1 MNRLFSNLK
10 PFITYGCVYA
20 ICAFIT
26 LIADGNAATWG
37 IWALVLVCILNA
49 VTGYT
54 DGIKKIRWG
63 IAAFGVMLAVCAVPF
78 YIILGWSDRIL
89 GMGNLIVRT
98 VFYYGENTALNILWA
113 VLSVVL
119 PLAPFFIGAAVRKA
133 VQNKKSQNRAA

>member
-1 MNRLFSNLK
+1 MRIS
-10 PFITYGCVYA
+10 
-20 ICAFIT
+20 IC
-26 LIADGNAATWG
+26 
-37 IWALVLVCILNA
+37 
-49 VTGYT
+49 

-119 PLAPFFIGAAVRKA
+119 PLVPFFIGAAVRKA
-133 VQNKKSQNRAA
+133 VQNKKRKNA

>member
-10 PFITYGCVYA
+10 PFITYWCVYLS
-20 ICAFIT
+20 CAFIT
-26 LIADGNAATWG
+26 LMADGNAATWG

-49 VTGYT
+49 LTGYT

-98 VFYYGENTALNILWA
+98 VFYYGETR
-113 VLSVVL
+113 
-119 PLAPFFIGAAVRKA
+119 P
-133 VQNKKSQNRAA
+133 

>member
-37 IWALVLVCILNA
+37 IWALVLVCVLNA

-54 DGIKKIRWG
+54 DGIRKIRWG
-63 IAAFGVMLAVCAVPF
+63 IVAFGVMLAVCAVPF
-78 YIILGWSDRIL
+78 YIVIPKWNDAIFGL
-89 GMGNLIVRT
+89 GNLIIRT
-98 VFYYGENTALNILWA
+98 VFYYSENTALNILWA

-133 VQNKKSQNRAA
+133 VQNKKRKNA